1 LTLGDYLTILIDL
14 RTIYR
19 SLATVASTASSIL
32 HLDYLNSWYHRIEA
46 GIFLRCVNTKPFGRR
61 TKIMG
66 VKIDMPDS
74 LNDGYQEGDGG
85 MNGGG
90 TSIHTV
96 DRIKNIDGVREKQKE
111 APKVSF

>member
-1 LTLGDYLTILIDL
+1 
-14 RTIYR
+14 
-19 SLATVASTASSIL
+19 
-32 HLDYLNSWYHRIEA
+32 
-46 GIFLRCVNTKPFGRR
+46 
-61 TKIMG
+61 MG